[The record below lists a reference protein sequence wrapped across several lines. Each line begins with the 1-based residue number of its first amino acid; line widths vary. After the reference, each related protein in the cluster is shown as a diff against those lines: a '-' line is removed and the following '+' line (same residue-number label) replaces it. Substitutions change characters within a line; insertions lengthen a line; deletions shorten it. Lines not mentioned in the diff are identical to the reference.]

1 MRKDQE
7 CFRSG
12 ATGRRSR
19 DSCRA
24 KAVSDGDEVTE
35 PCAYDE
41 KRPEEQLVVWLA
53 VQLRAS
59 RTSSCTELALGRMRG
74 CIMEEYC

>member
-24 KAVSDGDEVTE
+24 EAVSDGDEVTE
-35 PCAYDE
+35 PSAYDE
-41 KRPEEQLVVWLA
+41 KCPEEQLVAWHEI
-53 VQLRAS
+53 QLRAS
-59 RTSSCTELALGRMRG
+59 RTSSCTERALGRSTASVR
-74 CIMEEYC
+74 